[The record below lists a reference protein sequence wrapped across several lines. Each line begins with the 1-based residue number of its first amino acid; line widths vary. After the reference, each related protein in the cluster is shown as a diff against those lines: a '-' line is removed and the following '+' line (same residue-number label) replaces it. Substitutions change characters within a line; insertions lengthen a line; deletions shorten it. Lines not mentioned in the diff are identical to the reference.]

1 MRINVTKIKSTA
13 ETKEMLNLQEQIAA
27 ADFGYEELD
36 FVSSVK
42 FAGEMEHTAPYF
54 RLTGEVSAEVKLMC
68 SRCLAEFTLPLV
80 VPVAEVYTNKQE
92 ALPDVD
98 EDSEDFGFDEIGFFE
113 GDDVEIA
120 PALLKA
126 LFLELP
132 MRPLCR
138 EDCLGICPQCGTDL
152 NKGECSCR
160 ADNIDFRLEKLK
172 TLFAQM
178 QNDDNTD
185 EEV

>member
-1 MRINVTKIKSTA
+1 MQINVTKIKSTA
-13 ETKEMLNLQEQIAA
+13 ETKESVNLQEQINAA
-27 ADFGYEELD
+27 EFGYEELE
-36 FVSSVK
+36 FAAPVE
-42 FAGEMEHTAPYF
+42 FAGVMEHTAPYF
-54 RLTGEVSAEVKLMC
+54 RLAGEVRAEVKLMC
-68 SRCLAEFTLPLV
+68 SRCLAEFTLPIA
-80 VPVAEVYTNKQE
+80 VPIAEVYTNKQE

-98 EDSEDFGFDEIGFFE
+98 EDAEDVGFDEIGFFE
-113 GDDVEIA
+113 GDEVDIT

-138 EDCLGICPQCGTDL
+138 EDCRGMCPECGADL
-152 NKGECSCR
+152 NRGECGCR
-160 ADNIDFRLEKLK
+160 ADNVDFRLEKLK

-178 QNDDNTD
+178 QNDDSD

>member
-1 MRINVTKIKSTA
+1 MQINVTKIKSTA
-13 ETKEMLNLQEQIAA
+13 ETKDTVSLCEQLAA
-27 ADFGYEELD
+27 ADFGYEELELISPLK
-36 FVSSVK
+36 FV
-42 FAGEMEHTAPYF
+42 GEIEHTVPYF
-54 RLTGEVSAEVKLMC
+54 RLNGEVSAEIKLMC
-68 SRCLAEFTLPLV
+68 SRCLAEYSVRLA
-80 VPVAEVYTNKQE
+80 VPIAEVYTNKQE

-98 EDSEDFGFDEIGFFE
+98 EDSEDLGFDEIGFFE
-113 GDDVEIA
+113 GDEIEIA

-138 EDCLGICPQCGTDL
+138 EDCRGICPECGADL
-152 NKGECSCR
+152 NKGDCGCQG
-160 ADNIDFRLEKLK
+160 DNIDFRLEKLK

-178 QNDDNTD
+178 NND